1 MNLTEK
7 DFIDQND
14 ELPMMDMST
23 WINFNAYTSLGM
35 NFLILNMNKKERLKL
50 LLRSSLPHP
59 LTKHL

>member
-7 DFIDQND
+7 DFIDKMIEIAND
-14 ELPMMDMST
+14 GHEYMDQLH
-23 WINFNAYTSLGM
+23 AYTSLGM
-35 NFLILNMNKKERLKL
+35 NFLILNIIKKEHLKL

>member
-7 DFIDQND
+7 DFIDKMI
-14 ELPMMDMST
+14 EMST
-23 WINFNAYTSLGM
+23 WINFNAYTSLRM
-35 NFLILNMNKKERLKL
+35 NCLILNMIKKERLKL

>member
-7 DFIDQND
+7 DFIDKMIEIAND
-14 ELPMMDMST
+14 GHEYMDH
-23 WINFNAYTSLGM
+23 FNAYTSLGM
-35 NFLILNMNKKERLKL
+35 NFLILNMIKKERLKL